1 MSRKWQHICWQAYEN
16 NHPTHFF
23 VCNSP
28 HLPTSVQNNVYVHQ
42 GCTHGLLAR
51 EPLFKIY
58 RYVATFKLFEKWK
71 CGDIDIS
78 YRNPSVRNSA
88 FANESGWEKKYLR
101 DSSAPSRIGNVAAAT
116 LSPWKGVPLMNPQ
129 LQILDGHKPS
139 PGGRPPMVSSFLP
152 FYLFFVSPSLNQ

>member
-101 DSSAPSRIGNVAAAT
+101 DSSAPSLPNWQCRSSNLIPVERVSTHESPAAD
-116 LSPWKGVPLMNPQ
+116 LGWP
-129 LQILDGHKPS
+129 
-139 PGGRPPMVSSFLP
+139 
-152 FYLFFVSPSLNQ
+152 